1 MKPGVRNTDTSD
13 FYIIY
18 IPKFRRNSSKSVG
31 HQGYFVYY
39 QNEHTWETHNMD
51 MESSLVIF
59 TNQDKPCELLSTKYD
74 NTVNK
79 YILFI
84 KQLQVQN
91 IFYVSDVDCNNQKC
105 ADLDWRNVH
114 ESLGIQN
121 YTRYLGC
128 IIYIFL
134 LLPLFLLKKS

>member
-1 MKPGVRNTDTSD
+1 
-13 FYIIY
+13 
-18 IPKFRRNSSKSVG
+18 
-31 HQGYFVYY
+31 
-39 QNEHTWETHNMD
+39 MD

-91 IFYVSDVDCNNQKC
+91 IFYVSDIDCNNQKC
-105 ADLDWRNVH
+105 ADLD
-114 ESLGIQN
+114 
-121 YTRYLGC
+121 
-128 IIYIFL
+128 
-134 LLPLFLLKKS
+134 

>member
-1 MKPGVRNTDTSD
+1 
-13 FYIIY
+13 
-18 IPKFRRNSSKSVG
+18 
-31 HQGYFVYY
+31 
-39 QNEHTWETHNMD
+39 MD

-105 ADLDWRNVH
+105 ADVDWRNVH
-114 ESLGIQN
+114 ESLGIQS

-134 LLPLFLLKKS
+134 LLPLF